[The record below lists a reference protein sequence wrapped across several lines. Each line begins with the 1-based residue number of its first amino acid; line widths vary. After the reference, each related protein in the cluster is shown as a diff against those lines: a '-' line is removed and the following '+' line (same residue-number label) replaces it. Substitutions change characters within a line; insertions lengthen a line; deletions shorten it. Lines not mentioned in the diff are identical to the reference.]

1 MKTALKLAAL
11 RHLNTRNARVVY
23 LAVAI
28 VALILGAGAPDAF
41 GIGGGGG
48 GG

>member
-1 MKTALKLAAL
+1 MKATLKARLF
-11 RHLNTRNARVVY
+11 RHVNARNARVVY
-23 LAVAI
+23 LAVAL
-28 VALILGAGAPDAF
+28 VALVLGAGAPDDF